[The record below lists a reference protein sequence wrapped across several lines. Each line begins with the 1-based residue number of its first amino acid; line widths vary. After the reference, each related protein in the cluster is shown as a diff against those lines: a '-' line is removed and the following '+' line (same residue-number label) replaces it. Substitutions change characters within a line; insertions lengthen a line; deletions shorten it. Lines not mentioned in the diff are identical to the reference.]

1 MTAAGVFWDGEVAR
15 SWDSRAACVPGLF
28 ASVTNTDPAV
38 CDDGGYVSALGV
50 AAIAFQNVTCK
61 RIITPYAASPM
72 LANSRSRAVGL
83 VWYAHMLNRSRMQGP
98 YGSTESCSSDSDV
111 ISPVQTW
118 DSKVNSLVASIEGAV
133 DIIAERLESDG
144 LLSRFRR
151 VVEEEYGRVF
161 PGAGSGAALALPCG

>member
-1 MTAAGVFWDGEVAR
+1 
-15 SWDSRAACVPGLF
+15 
-28 ASVTNTDPAV
+28 
-38 CDDGGYVSALGV
+38 
-50 AAIAFQNVTCK
+50 
-61 RIITPYAASPM
+61 
-72 LANSRSRAVGL
+72 
-83 VWYAHMLNRSRMQGP
+83 MQGP